1 MLLSLLACALLQTPP
16 AVQEIQARVPHS
28 RWTVLVGLAGWKD
41 VPEQD
46 PLRKALGEK
55 LVLAG
60 GAAPAGCVVT
70 LVAEP
75 NPQKISPVAWRK
87 RFGIPGTEFDC
98 SLAACVDA
106 SQRASGGPAISDYH
120 AFTCAAEWCFDLHV
134 SRVATGKDDAEPLP
148 RAEFERIVR
157 SQRFLLLRRGWAEDY
172 PAEFEKQM
180 TLAALAGPGRAPWKE
195 NVLAKHPDDWAVH
208 FVEAELL
215 HEEHAAFEAQ
225 FAEYSRTLELL
236 EKLEKPGP
244 REIYATAIACD
255 GCALAL
261 HDAGKH
267 AESIAPLEKA
277 CSLLTTLGRKER
289 GALSYNLACAQA
301 RCGQSEAALRSLGL
315 AIAVEARLR
324 EAAARDEDL
333 AGLRGTPQFQKLLD
347 AGEPKPAR

>member
-1 MLLSLLACALLQTPP
+1 MLLSLLACAVLQAPLP
-16 AVQEIQARVPHS
+16 VQEIQARVPHS

-41 VPEQD
+41 VPEAD
-46 PLRKALGEK
+46 PLRKSLGER

-60 GAAPAGCVVT
+60 GAAPEGCVVT

-87 RFGIPGTEFDC
+87 RFGLAGTEFEC

-106 SQRASGGPAISDYH
+106 SQRAPGAPALSDYH

-134 SRVATGKDDAEPLP
+134 SRVATGPDGAEPLA
-148 RAEFERIVR
+148 RAEFERIVK

-172 PAEFEKQM
+172 PAEVGKQM

-195 NVLAKHPDDWAVH
+195 NVLGKRADDWVVH

-215 HEEHAAFEAQ
+215 HEEHAPVEAQ
-225 FAEYSRTLELL
+225 LAEYSRALELVQ
-236 EKLEKPGP
+236 KLEKPGP
-244 REIYATAIACD
+244 REVFATAIACD
-255 GCALAL
+255 GYALAL
-261 HDAGKH
+261 HDAGRH
-267 AESIAPLEKA
+267 AESIAPLERG

-301 RCGQSEAALRSLGL
+301 RSGQGEAALRSLGL
-315 AIAVEARLR
+315 AIAVEARFR

-333 AGLRGTPQFQKLLD
+333 ASLRGTPQFQKLLD
-347 AGEPKPAR
+347 ASEAKPAR